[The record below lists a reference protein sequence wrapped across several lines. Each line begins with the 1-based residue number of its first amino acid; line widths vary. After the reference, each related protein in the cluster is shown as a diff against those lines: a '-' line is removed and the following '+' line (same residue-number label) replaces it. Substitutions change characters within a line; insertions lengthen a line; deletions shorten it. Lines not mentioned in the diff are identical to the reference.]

1 MSNKILSE
9 RINQELDTIGVPQLM
24 TERVQACSKLFELPR
39 FKAHALLS
47 GMTHFENDAIEK
59 VAGILEVKA
68 EWLMG
73 ADNNKHIN

>member
-24 TERVQACSKLFELPR
+24 TERVQACSKLFELPW
-39 FKAHALLS
+39 FKAHALLT

-59 VAGILEVKA
+59 VADILEVKA

>member
-1 MSNKILSE
+1 
-9 RINQELDTIGVPQLM
+9 
-24 TERVQACSKLFELPR
+24 
-39 FKAHALLS
+39 
-47 GMTHFENDAIEK
+47 MTHFENDAIEK